1 MLQGYLP
8 QILNGTWVTIQVTTA
23 ALILGMLLGILAAL
37 GEGAKNTFI
46 RYLFTGIISIV
57 RGVPELLVLFFIYFG
72 GTIFLTKIIGTYVNV
87 SSFIAGV
94 VALGLIFAAYAS
106 QTLRGAFIEI
116 PKGQME
122 AGKALGL
129 TNFRVFTKILLPQAW
144 RHALPGLGNLF
155 LVLLKD
161 SALVSLIG
169 LSDLMNKTQL
179 AANSTHQPFTFFL
192 VAAVIY
198 LVLTSVS
205 QVLLKFLTARA
216 ETHMA

>member
-1 MLQGYLP
+1 MLLDYLP
-8 QILNGTWVTIQVTTA
+8 QILNGTWVTIQVTIA
-23 ALILGMLLGILAAL
+23 ALILGMLLGIIAAV
-37 GEGAKNTFI
+37 GEAAKNKFV
-46 RYLFTGIISIV
+46 RYIFTGVISVI

-72 GTIFLTKIIGTYVNV
+72 GTIILTKIFGTYINI

-106 QTLRGAFIEI
+106 QTLRGAFAEI
-116 PKGQME
+116 PTGQME

-129 TNFRVFTKILLPQAW
+129 SSFRVFIKILLPQAW

-179 AANSTHQPFTFFL
+179 AANSTHEPFTFFL
-192 VAAVIY
+192 VAALIY
-198 LVLTSVS
+198 LVLTSFS
-205 QVLLKFLTARA
+205 QLLLKFFTVRA
-216 ETHMA
+216 ERHMA